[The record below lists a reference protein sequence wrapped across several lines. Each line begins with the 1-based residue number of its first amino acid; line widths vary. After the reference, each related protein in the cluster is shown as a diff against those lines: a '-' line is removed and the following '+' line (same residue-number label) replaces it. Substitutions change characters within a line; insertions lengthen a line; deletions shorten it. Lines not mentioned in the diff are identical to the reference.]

1 MPPSYTLD
9 FACSTRVNFWL
20 QDLNGNPMPYDTT
33 VGLDLS
39 AATKLKLVPN
49 EGQKVRS
56 TSAVGGTFHSFA
68 ITGIDEDTL
77 QCVGSGPVLIRVT
90 TPKGNTTDYFVTVSR

>member
-1 MPPSYTLD
+1 M
-9 FACSTRVNFWL
+9 NFWL
-20 QDLNGNPMPYDTT
+20 QDLNGNPMPFDTT
-33 VGLDLS
+33 VKLDLS

-49 EGQKVRS
+49 EDQKVRS